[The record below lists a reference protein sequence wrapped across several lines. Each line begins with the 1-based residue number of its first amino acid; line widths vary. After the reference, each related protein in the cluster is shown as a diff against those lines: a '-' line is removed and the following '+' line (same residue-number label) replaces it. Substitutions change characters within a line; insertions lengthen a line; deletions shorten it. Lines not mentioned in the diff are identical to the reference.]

1 MAKDLALGIVIGGA
15 VSATF
20 GKAIT
25 DTSSKIDAMKKRA
38 NDSRLWQRQIGETMR
53 LQDEFRRLHSAGDS
67 AADGIRRKLDSNLK
81 SLRDAGIEVGRLDR
95 AYAQLGRT
103 ARGLDLKVAG
113 RERLAAGQEAG
124 RGVIGDAMKLTAA
137 VAVPATISANYQ
149 AIIRDIAIKAG
160 IARTQQE
167 AAMGTR
173 IRRDAGAN
181 GIGRNELAE
190 AVNQMVAG
198 GMDLDRALNFAP
210 LVAKFS
216 IGQGATTV
224 ETAKMIQALQ
234 QNAEIVDPKQMSKAL
249 ESIAYLGKEG
259 SFESVDMARWFPVL
273 LAEMKKIGIT
283 GQDSVTQLGAMLQV
297 QMKTAGSSD
306 EAANN
311 LKNWF
316 SKIGSGE
323 TERNYAKAGV
333 DYQAK
338 MREAI
343 GKGWSTLEASFVLA
357 RAYIERVDP
366 AKAKQLA
373 AAAKQFNSEMDPAKR
388 QTQMAA
394 FAETM
399 KTGDLFNDMQ
409 VKAALTAYMQNAEL
423 YSNLKRNAQQAS
435 GEIQKDLEARRETSK
450 QIWSEVGQRW
460 DDAMRSI
467 GDALRPITDRVGEA
481 AKGAGSGIQSAAD
494 SAPKATAAVVG
505 IAGTVL
511 AVRGAKALW
520 SIGRGVFDIARGTLM
535 ARGGRGAAGRAGGA
549 GAAGGVV
556 GRALDA
562 IGGAASAAGGV
573 QRVFVVN
580 MPGGGVDA
588 GGLGD
593 LMGGGRAGRAA
604 RRAAARAGRLGRIG
618 QVVNAARAL
627 FGRVAPWAGKLAVA
641 GTVLKFG
648 LAAREAYAV
657 ASSTDTN
664 ERKASRFAGI
674 AGSLAGGVIGA
685 KIGAAIGSFGGPIG
699 TAVVGVLGGAL
710 GTFVGDKALSAIASK
725 FLSRKPDETPANAE
739 AVAKAA
745 KAAESPAADARFG
758 PRIDQKN
765 TFAPVFHVKIEA
777 SDADMANK
785 FLAQVSPLLTRAL
798 DEHQRKANSR
808 TAMFDAPHM

>member
-25 DTSSKIDAMKKRA
+25 DTSSKIEAMKKRA

-53 LQDEFRRLHSAGDS
+53 LQDEFRRLHLAGDS

-160 IARTQQE
+160 IARTQEE
-167 AAMGTR
+167 AAMGAR

-181 GIGRNELAE
+181 GIGRNELAD

-198 GMDLDRALNFAP
+198 GMDLGKALNFAP
-210 LVAKFS
+210 LVAQFS

-249 ESIAYLGKEG
+249 EAIAYLGKEG

-520 SIGRGVFDIARGTLM
+520 SIGRGMFDIARGTVL
-535 ARGGRGAAGRAGGA
+535 ARGGRGAAGRAGG
-549 GAAGGVV
+549 GAGGAV

-562 IGGAASAAGGV
+562 LGGAAGAAGGV

-580 MPGGGVDA
+580 MPGGGIGG

-604 RRAAARAGRLGRIG
+604 RRAAARAGRFGRLGR
-618 QVVNAARAL
+618 VVNAGRAL

-685 KIGAAIGSFGGPIG
+685 KVGATIGALGGPIG
-699 TAVVGVLGGAL
+699 SAVVGVIGGAL
-710 GTFVGDKALSAIASK
+710 GTFVGDKALSAIANK
-725 FLSRKPDETPANAE
+725 FLSRKPDEVPANAE

>member
-53 LQDEFRRLHSAGDS
+53 LQDEFRRLHLAGDS

-81 SLRDAGIEVGRLDR
+81 SLRDAGIEVERLDR
-95 AYAQLGRT
+95 AYARLGRT
-103 ARGLDLKVAG
+103 TRGLELKASG
-113 RERLAAGQEAG
+113 YERLAAGKEAG
-124 RGVIGDAMKLTAA
+124 RGVIGDAVKLTAA

-160 IARTQQE
+160 IARTQEE
-167 AAMGTR
+167 AAMGVR
-173 IRRDAGAN
+173 IRRDAAAN
-181 GIGRNELAE
+181 GIGRNELAD

-234 QNAEIVDPKQMSKAL
+234 QNAEIVDPRQMAKAL
-249 ESIAYLGKEG
+249 EAIAYLGKEG

-373 AAAKQFNSEMDPAKR
+373 TAAKQFNSEMDPAKR
-388 QTQMAA
+388 QAQMAA

-409 VKAALTAYMQNAEL
+409 VKAALTAYMQNADL
-423 YSNLKRNAQQAS
+423 YTNLKRNAQQAS

-467 GDALRPITDRVGEA
+467 GDALRPVTDRIGEG
-481 AKGAGSGIQSAAD
+481 AKGLGSGIQSVAD
-494 SAPKATAAVVG
+494 AAPKATAAVVG
-505 IAGTVL
+505 IAGAAL
-511 AVRGAKALW
+511 AFRGAKALW
-520 SIGRGVFDIARGTLM
+520 SIGRGAVDIARGTVL
-535 ARGGRGAAGRAGGA
+535 ARGGRAAAERGGRAA
-549 GAAGGVV
+549 GVV

-562 IGGAASAAGGV
+562 LGGAAGAAGGV

-580 MPGGGVDA
+580 LPGGGLGG

-593 LMGGGRAGRAA
+593 LVGGGGAGRAA
-604 RRAAARAGRLGRIG
+604 RGAARAGRIGRI
-618 QVVNAARAL
+618 VNAGRAL
-627 FGRVAPWAGKLAVA
+627 FGRVAPYAGKLAVA
-641 GTVLKFG
+641 GTVLKLG
-648 LAAREAYAV
+648 LAGREAYAV
-657 ASSTDTN
+657 ASSTDTSTQ
-664 ERKASRFAGI
+664 KANRFAGI
-674 AGSLAGGVIGA
+674 AGGLAGGVMGAKVGAMIGA
-685 KIGAAIGSFGGPIG
+685 LGGPIG
-699 TAVVGVLGGAL
+699 SAVLGVIGGAV
-710 GTFVGDKALSAIASK
+710 GTFAGDKLFSAI
-725 FLSRKPDETPANAE
+725 SRKVLDRKRDETPADA
-739 AVAKAA
+739 AAIAKA
-745 KAAESPAADARFG
+745 KALVPEAAGVGARPG
-758 PRIDQKN
+758 PRIEQQN

-785 FLAQVSPLLTRAL
+785 FLAQVSPALTRMM
-798 DEHQRKANSR
+798 DEHQRKANAR
-808 TAMFDAPHM
+808 TAMFDSPHM

>member
-181 GIGRNELAE
+181 GIGRNELAD

-460 DDAMRSI
+460 DDTMRSI

-520 SIGRGVFDIARGTLM
+520 SIGRGMFDIARGTLL

-549 GAAGGVV
+549 GAPGGAV

-562 IGGAASAAGGV
+562 IGGAAGAAGGV

-580 MPGGGVDA
+580 MPGGGVGGD
-588 GGLGD
+588 GLGD

-618 QVVNAARAL
+618 RVVNAGRAL

-664 ERKASRFAGI
+664 ERKANRFAGI

-685 KIGAAIGSFGGPIG
+685 KVGATIGALGGPIG
-699 TAVVGVLGGAL
+699 SAVVGVIGGAL
-710 GTFVGDKALSAIASK
+710 GTFVGDKALSAIANK
-725 FLSRKPDETPANAE
+725 FLSRKPGETPVNAE

>member
-53 LQDEFRRLHSAGDS
+53 LQDEFRRLHLAGDS

-160 IARTQQE
+160 IARTQHE

-181 GIGRNELAE
+181 GIGRNELAD

-249 ESIAYLGKEG
+249 EAIAYLGKEG

-520 SIGRGVFDIARGTLM
+520 SIGRGMFDIARGTLL
-535 ARGGRGAAGRAGGA
+535 ARGGRGTAGRARGA
-549 GAAGGVV
+549 GAAGGAV

-562 IGGAASAAGGV
+562 IGGVAGAASGV

-580 MPGGGVDA
+580 MPGGGGDA
-588 GGLGD
+588 VGLGD
-593 LMGGGRAGRAA
+593 VMGGGRAGRAA

-618 QVVNAARAL
+618 RVVNAGRAL

-664 ERKASRFAGI
+664 EREASRFAGI

-685 KIGAAIGSFGGPIG
+685 KVGAAIGSLGGPIG
-699 TAVVGVLGGAL
+699 TAVVGVLGGAV

-765 TFAPVFHVKIEA
+765 TFAPVFHVKIDA

>member
-20 GKAIT
+20 GKAIA

-38 NDSRLWQRQIGETMR
+38 NDSRLWQRQVGETMR
-53 LQDEFRRLHSAGDS
+53 LQEEFRRLHLAGDS
-67 AADGIRRKLDSNLK
+67 AADGIRRKLESNLK
-81 SLRDAGIEVGRLDR
+81 ALRDAGIEVGRLDR

-103 ARGLDLKVAG
+103 ARGLDLQASG
-113 RERLAAGQEAG
+113 RARLAAGQEAG

-160 IARTQQE
+160 IARTQEE
-167 AAMGTR
+167 AAMGAR

-181 GIGRNELAE
+181 GIGRNELAD

-198 GMDLDRALNFAP
+198 GMDLGKALNFAP

-216 IGQGATTV
+216 IGQGATSV

-234 QNAEIVDPKQMSKAL
+234 QNAEIVDPRQMSKAL
-249 ESIAYLGKEG
+249 EAIAYLGKEG

-283 GQDSVTQLGAMLQV
+283 GRDSVTQLGAMLQV
-297 QMKTAGSSD
+297 QMKTAGSAD

-394 FAETM
+394 FADTM

-423 YSNLKRNAQQAS
+423 YSSLKRNAQQAS
-435 GEIQKDLEARRETSK
+435 GEIQKDLEDRRETSK
-450 QIWSEVGQRW
+450 QVWGEVGQQW

-481 AKGAGSGIQSAAD
+481 TKGAGSGIQSAAD
-494 SAPKATAAVVG
+494 SAPKTTAAVVG

-520 SIGRGVFDIARGTLM
+520 GIGRGLFDIARGTLL
-535 ARGGRGAAGRAGGA
+535 ARGGGRGAAGSAGATGGA
-549 GAAGGVV
+549 V

-562 IGGAASAAGGV
+562 LGGAAGAAAGV

-580 MPGGGVDA
+580 MPGGGFGG
-588 GGLGD
+588 GGLDD
-593 LMGGGRAGRAA
+593 LGGGGRAA
-604 RRAAARAGRLGRIG
+604 RRAARRARVGRIG
-618 QVVNAARAL
+618 RIGRIFNAGRAL
-627 FGRVAPWAGKLAVA
+627 FGRVAPWAGKLAIA

-664 ERKASRFAGI
+664 EKKATRFAGI

-685 KIGAAIGSFGGPIG
+685 KVGATIGALGGPIG
-699 TAVVGVLGGAL
+699 SAVVGVLGGAL

-725 FLSRKPDETPANAE
+725 FLGQKPDETPANAE
-739 AVAKAA
+739 AAAKAA
-745 KAAESPAADARFG
+745 KAAETPAADARFG
-758 PRIDQKN
+758 PRIDQQN
-765 TFAPVFHVKIEA
+765 TFAPVFNVKIEA
-777 SDADMANK
+777 SDTEMANK
-785 FLAQVSPLLTRAL
+785 FLAQVSPQLTRMM
-798 DEHQRKANSR
+798 EEQQRKTNSR
-808 TAMFDAPHM
+808 TAMFDSPHM

>member
-53 LQDEFRRLHSAGDS
+53 LQDEFRRLHLAGDS
-67 AADGIRRKLDSNLK
+67 AADGIRRKLDGNLK
-81 SLRDAGIEVGRLDR
+81 SLRDAGIEVDRLDR
-95 AYAQLGRT
+95 AYARLGRA
-103 ARGLDLKVAG
+103 ARGLDLKAAG
-113 RERLAAGQEAG
+113 HERLAAGQEAG

-137 VAVPATISANYQ
+137 VAVPATIAANYQ

-160 IARTQQE
+160 VARTQEE
-167 AAMGTR
+167 AAMGVR
-173 IRRDAGAN
+173 IRRDAAAN
-181 GIGRNELAE
+181 GIGRNELAD

-234 QNAEIVDPKQMSKAL
+234 QNAEIVDPRQMAKAL
-249 ESIAYLGKEG
+249 EAIAYLGKEG

-373 AAAKQFNSEMDPAKR
+373 TAAKQFNSEMDPAKR
-388 QTQMAA
+388 QAQMAA

-423 YSNLKRNAQQAS
+423 YTNLKRNAQQAS

-467 GDALRPITDRVGEA
+467 GDALRPITDRVGEG
-481 AKGAGSGIQSAAD
+481 AKRLGSGIQSAAD
-494 SAPKATAAVVG
+494 GAPKATAAVVG
-505 IAGTVL
+505 VAGAVL
-511 AVRGAKALW
+511 AMRGAKALW
-520 SIGRGVFDIARGTLM
+520 SIGRGVFDIARGTVL
-535 ARGGRGAAGRAGGA
+535 ARGGRAAGGSGGA
-549 GAAGGVV
+549 GGRV
-556 GRALDA
+556 GRALDVL
-562 IGGAASAAGGV
+562 GGAAGAAGGV

-580 MPGGGVDA
+580 MPGGGVD
-588 GGLGD
+588 GGGPGD

-604 RRAAARAGRLGRIG
+604 RRAAARGGRLGRIF
-618 QVVNAARAL
+618 NAGRAL
-627 FGRVAPWAGKLAVA
+627 FGRVAPYAGKLAVA
-641 GTVLKFG
+641 GTVLKVG

-664 ERKASRFAGI
+664 TQKANRFAGI
-674 AGSLAGGVIGA
+674 AGSLAGGVMGA
-685 KIGAAIGSFGGPIG
+685 KVGAMVGALGGPIG
-699 TAVVGVLGGAL
+699 SAVLGVIGGAV
-710 GTFVGDKALSAIASK
+710 GTFAGDKLFSAI
-725 FLSRKPDETPANAE
+725 SRKVLDREPE
-739 AVAKAA
+739 
-745 KAAESPAADARFG
+745 ESPAKVAALAKAKALVPDGAGVGARPG
-758 PRIDQKN
+758 PRIEQTN

-777 SDADMANK
+777 SDADAANK
-785 FLAQVSPLLTRAL
+785 FLAQVSPLLTRMM

-808 TAMFDAPHM
+808 TAMFDSPHM

>member
-53 LQDEFRRLHSAGDS
+53 LQDEFRRLHLAGDS

-81 SLRDAGIEVGRLDR
+81 SLRDAGIEVDRLDR
-95 AYAQLGRT
+95 AYARLGRT
-103 ARGLDLKVAG
+103 TRGLDLKASG
-113 RERLAAGQEAG
+113 YERLAAGREAG
-124 RGVIGDAMKLTAA
+124 RGVIGDAVKLTAS
-137 VAVPATISANYQ
+137 VAVPATIAANYQ

-160 IARTQQE
+160 IARTQEE
-167 AAMGTR
+167 AAMGSR

-181 GIGRNELAE
+181 GIGRNELAD

-198 GMDLDRALNFAP
+198 GMDLNRALNFAP

-234 QNAEIVDPKQMSKAL
+234 QNAEIVDPRQMAKAL
-249 ESIAYLGKEG
+249 EAIAYLGKEG

-373 AAAKQFNSEMDPAKR
+373 SAAKQFNSEMDPAKR
-388 QTQMAA
+388 QAQMAA

-423 YSNLKRNAQQAS
+423 YTNLKRNAQEAS

-467 GDALRPITDRVGEA
+467 GDALRPITDRIGEG
-481 AKGAGSGIQSAAD
+481 AKGLGSGIQSVAD
-494 SAPKATAAVVG
+494 AAPKATAAVVG
-505 IAGTVL
+505 IAGAAL
-511 AVRGAKALW
+511 AFRGARALW
-520 SIGRGVFDIARGTLM
+520 SIGRGAFDIARGTVL
-535 ARGGRGAAGRAGGA
+535 ARGGRAAAGGSR
-549 GAAGGVV
+549 AAGGVV

-562 IGGAASAAGGV
+562 LGGAAAASGGV

-580 MPGGGVDA
+580 LPGAGVGG

-593 LMGGGRAGRAA
+593 LVGGERAGRAA
-604 RRAAARAGRLGRIG
+604 RRAAARGGRFGRLGQIFNTG
-618 QVVNAARAL
+618 RAL
-627 FGRVAPWAGKLAVA
+627 FGRVAPYAGKLAVA
-641 GTVLKFG
+641 GTVLKLG

-657 ASSTDTN
+657 ASSTDTSTQ
-664 ERKASRFAGI
+664 KANRFAGI
-674 AGSLAGGVIGA
+674 AGSLAGGVMGAKVGAMIGA
-685 KIGAAIGSFGGPIG
+685 LGGPIG
-699 TAVVGVLGGAL
+699 SAVLGVIGGAV
-710 GTFVGDKALSAIASK
+710 GTFAGDKLFSAVSRRV
-725 FLSRKPDETPANAE
+725 LDRKPDDSPANVA
-739 AVAKAA
+739 AVAKA
-745 KAAESPAADARFG
+745 KALVPDAAGVGARSG
-758 PRIDQKN
+758 PRIEQQN

-777 SDADMANK
+777 SDANMANK
-785 FLAQVSPLLTRAL
+785 FLAQVSPMLTRMM

>member
-53 LQDEFRRLHSAGDS
+53 LQDEFRRLHLAGDS

-113 RERLAAGQEAG
+113 RERMVAGQEAG

-450 QIWSEVGQRW
+450 QIWSEVGQQW

-505 IAGTVL
+505 IASTVL

-520 SIGRGVFDIARGTLM
+520 SIGRGMFDVARGTLL
-535 ARGGRGAAGRAGGA
+535 ARSGRGAAGRAGGA
-549 GAAGGVV
+549 GTAGGVV
-556 GRALDA
+556 GCALDA

-580 MPGGGVDA
+580 MPGGGVDS

-604 RRAAARAGRLGRIG
+604 RRAAARAGRFGRIG
-618 QVVNAARAL
+618 RVVNAGRAL

-685 KIGAAIGSFGGPIG
+685 KVGATIGALGGPIG
-699 TAVVGVLGGAL
+699 SAVVGVIGGAL

>member
-25 DTSSKIDAMKKRA
+25 DTSSKIDTMKKRA

-53 LQDEFRRLHSAGDS
+53 LQDEFRRLHLAGDS
-67 AADGIRRKLDSNLK
+67 AADGIRRKLDGNLK
-81 SLRDAGIEVGRLDR
+81 SLRDAGIEVDRLDR
-95 AYAQLGRT
+95 AYARLGRT
-103 ARGLDLKVAG
+103 TRGLDLKASG
-113 RERLAAGQEAG
+113 YERLAAGQDAG
-124 RGVIGDAMKLTAA
+124 RGVVGDAMKLTAA
-137 VAVPATISANYQ
+137 VALPATIAANYQ

-160 IARTQQE
+160 IARTQEE
-167 AAMGTR
+167 AAMGSR
-173 IRRDAGAN
+173 IRRDAAEN
-181 GIGRNELAE
+181 GIGRNELAD

-198 GMDLDRALNFAP
+198 GMDLSRALNFAP

-234 QNAEIVDPKQMSKAL
+234 QNAEIVDPAQMSKAL
-249 ESIAYLGKEG
+249 EAIAYLGKEG

-373 AAAKQFNSEMDPAKR
+373 TAAKQFNSEMDPAKR
-388 QTQMAA
+388 QAQMAA

-409 VKAALTAYMQNAEL
+409 VKAALTAYMQNANL
-423 YSNLKRNAQQAS
+423 YSELKRNAQQAS
-435 GEIQKDLEARRETSK
+435 GEVQKDLEARRETSK

-467 GDALRPITDRVGEA
+467 GDALRPITDRVGEG
-481 AKGAGSGIQSAAD
+481 AKALGSGIQSVAD
-494 SAPKATAAVVG
+494 GAPKATAAVVG
-505 IAGTVL
+505 VAGAVL
-511 AVRGAKALW
+511 ALRGAKALW
-520 SIGRGVFDIARGTLM
+520 SIGRGAVDIARGTLL
-535 ARGGRGAAGRAGGA
+535 ARGGRAAAGRAGGK
-549 GAAGGVV
+549 GGVV

-562 IGGAASAAGGV
+562 LGGAAGAAGGV

-580 MPGGGVDA
+580 LPGGGV
-588 GGLGD
+588 GGSGLGD
-593 LMGGGRAGRAA
+593 LVGGGRAGRAA
-604 RRAAARAGRLGRIG
+604 RRIAAGSGRFGRIF
-618 QVVNAARAL
+618 NAGRAL
-627 FGRVAPWAGKLAVA
+627 FGRVAPYAGKLAVA
-641 GTVLKFG
+641 GTVLKLGF
-648 LAAREAYAV
+648 AAREAYAV

-664 ERKASRFAGI
+664 TQKANRFAGI
-674 AGSLAGGVIGA
+674 AGSLAGGVAGA
-685 KIGAAIGSFGGPIG
+685 KIGAMVGALGGPIG
-699 TAVVGVLGGAL
+699 SAVLGVIGGAV
-710 GTFVGDKALSAIASK
+710 GTFAGDKLFSAI
-725 FLSRKPDETPANAE
+725 SRKVLDRKPNETPANVA
-739 AVAKAA
+739 AIAKA
-745 KAAESPAADARFG
+745 KALGSDGVGPGARPG
-758 PRIDQKN
+758 PRIEQQN

-777 SDADMANK
+777 SDADAANK
-785 FLAQVSPLLTRAL
+785 FLAQVSPVLTRMM
-798 DEHQRKANSR
+798 DEHQRKANSG

>member
-81 SLRDAGIEVGRLDR
+81 SLRDAGIEVSRLDR

-103 ARGLDLKVAG
+103 ARGLDLKVSG

-124 RGVIGDAMKLTAA
+124 RGVIGDAVKLTAA
-137 VAVPATISANYQ
+137 VAVPATIAANYQ

-160 IARTQQE
+160 IARTQEE
-167 AAMGTR
+167 AAMGAR

-181 GIGRNELAE
+181 GIGRNELAD

-198 GMDLDRALNFAP
+198 GMDLGKALNFAP
-210 LVAKFS
+210 LVAQFS

-249 ESIAYLGKEG
+249 EAIAYLGKEG

-423 YSNLKRNAQQAS
+423 YSNLKHNAQQAS

-520 SIGRGVFDIARGTLM
+520 GVGRGLFDIARGTLL
-535 ARGGRGAAGRAGGA
+535 ARGGRGAAGRK
-549 GAAGGVV
+549 GAAGGAV

-562 IGGAASAAGGV
+562 LGGAAGAAGGV

-580 MPGGGVDA
+580 MPGGGVDG

-604 RRAAARAGRLGRIG
+604 RRAAARAGRFGRIG
-618 QVVNAARAL
+618 RIFNAGRAI
-627 FGRVAPWAGKLAVA
+627 FGRVAPYAGKLAVA

-657 ASSTDTN
+657 ASGTDTN

-685 KIGAAIGSFGGPIG
+685 KVGATIGALGGPIG
-699 TAVVGVLGGAL
+699 SAVVGVIGGAL
-710 GTFVGDKALSAIASK
+710 GTFVGDKALSAIANK
-725 FLSRKPDETPANAE
+725 LLGGKHDETPANAE

-745 KAAESPAADARFG
+745 KAAASPAADTRFG

-777 SDADMANK
+777 SDTDMANK
-785 FLAQVSPLLTRAL
+785 FLQQVSPQLTRMM
-798 DEHQRKANSR
+798 EEQQRKANSR

>member
-53 LQDEFRRLHSAGDS
+53 LQDEFRRLHLAGDS

-160 IARTQQE
+160 IARTQEE
-167 AAMGTR
+167 AAMGAR

-181 GIGRNELAE
+181 GIGRNELAD

-249 ESIAYLGKEG
+249 EAIAYLGKEG

-467 GDALRPITDRVGEA
+467 GDALRPITDRIGEG
-481 AKGAGSGIQSAAD
+481 AKGLGSGIQSVAD
-494 SAPKATAAVVG
+494 AAPKATAAVVG
-505 IAGTVL
+505 IAGAAL
-511 AVRGAKALW
+511 AFRGAKALW
-520 SIGRGVFDIARGTLM
+520 SIGRGAFDIARGTLM
-535 ARGGRGAAGRAGGA
+535 ARGGRSTGGRA

-562 IGGAASAAGGV
+562 LGGAAGAAGGV

-580 MPGGGVDA
+580 MPGGGIGA

-604 RRAAARAGRLGRIG
+604 RRAAAMGGRLGRVG
-618 QVVNAARAL
+618 RVLNAGRAL

-664 ERKASRFAGI
+664 ERKATRFAGI

-685 KIGAAIGSFGGPIG
+685 KVGATIGALGGPIG
-699 TAVVGVLGGAL
+699 SAVVGVIGGAL

-725 FLSRKPDETPANAE
+725 FLGRKADETPANVE

-765 TFAPVFHVKIEA
+765 TFAPVFNVKIEA
-777 SDADMANK
+777 SDTDMANK
-785 FLAQVSPLLTRAL
+785 FLAQISPQLTRMM
-798 DEHQRKANSR
+798 EEQQRKANSR

>member
-160 IARTQQE
+160 IARTQEE
-167 AAMGTR
+167 AAMGAR

-181 GIGRNELAE
+181 GIGRNELAD

-520 SIGRGVFDIARGTLM
+520 SIGRGMFDIARGTLL

-549 GAAGGVV
+549 GAAGGAV

-580 MPGGGVDA
+580 MPGGGVGG

-618 QVVNAARAL
+618 RVVNAGRAL

-685 KIGAAIGSFGGPIG
+685 KVGATIGALGGPIG
-699 TAVVGVLGGAL
+699 SAVVGVIGGAL

-725 FLSRKPDETPANAE
+725 FLSRKPDEVPANAE

-745 KAAESPAADARFG
+745 KAAESPAADSRFG

-777 SDADMANK
+777 SDADMTNK

>member
-103 ARGLDLKVAG
+103 ARGLDLKVSG

-124 RGVIGDAMKLTAA
+124 RGVIGDAVKLTAA
-137 VAVPATISANYQ
+137 VAVPATIAANYQ

-160 IARTQQE
+160 IARTQEE
-167 AAMGTR
+167 AAMGAR

-181 GIGRNELAE
+181 GIGRNELAD

-198 GMDLDRALNFAP
+198 GMDLGKALNFAP
-210 LVAKFS
+210 LVAQFS

-249 ESIAYLGKEG
+249 EAIAYLGKEG

-366 AKAKQLA
+366 VKAKQLA

-481 AKGAGSGIQSAAD
+481 AKGAGSGIQSVAD

-520 SIGRGVFDIARGTLM
+520 GIGRGLFDIARGTLL
-535 ARGGRGAAGRAGGA
+535 ARGGRGTEGRKGAVGGA
-549 GAAGGVV
+549 V

-562 IGGAASAAGGV
+562 LGGAAGAAGGV

-580 MPGGGVDA
+580 MPGGGFDG

-593 LMGGGRAGRAA
+593 PMGGGRAGRAA
-604 RRAAARAGRLGRIG
+604 RRAAARAGRFGRIG
-618 QVVNAARAL
+618 RIFNAGRAF
-627 FGRVAPWAGKLAVA
+627 FGRVAPYAGKLAVA

-657 ASSTDTN
+657 ASGTDTN

-685 KIGAAIGSFGGPIG
+685 KVGATIGALGGPIG
-699 TAVVGVLGGAL
+699 SAVVGVIGGAL
-710 GTFVGDKALSAIASK
+710 GTFVGDKALSAIANK
-725 FLSRKPDETPANAE
+725 LLGGKHDETPASAE

-765 TFAPVFHVKIEA
+765 TFAPVFNVKIEG

-798 DEHQRKANSR
+798 DEHQRKAHSR

>member
-38 NDSRLWQRQIGETMR
+38 NDSRLWKRQIGETMR
-53 LQDEFRRLHSAGDS
+53 LQDEFRRLHLAGDS
-67 AADGIRRKLDSNLK
+67 AADGIRRKLDGNLK
-81 SLRDAGIEVGRLDR
+81 SPRDAGIEVDRLDR
-95 AYAQLGRT
+95 AYARLGRT
-103 ARGLDLKVAG
+103 TRGLDLKAAG
-113 RERLAAGQEAG
+113 YERLVAGQEAG
-124 RGVIGDAMKLTAA
+124 RGVVGDAMKLTAA
-137 VAVPATISANYQ
+137 VAVPATIAANYQ

-160 IARTQQE
+160 IARTQEE
-167 AAMGTR
+167 AAMGAR

-181 GIGRNELAE
+181 GIGRNELAD

-198 GMDLDRALNFAP
+198 GMDLNRALNFAP

-234 QNAEIVDPKQMSKAL
+234 QNAEIVDPKQMAKAL
-249 ESIAYLGKEG
+249 EAIAYLGKEG

-373 AAAKQFNSEMDPAKR
+373 TAAKQFNSEMDPAKR
-388 QTQMAA
+388 QAQMAA

-467 GDALRPITDRVGEA
+467 GDALRPITDRAGEV
-481 AKGAGSGIQSAAD
+481 AKAVGSGVQSAAD
-494 SAPKATAAVVG
+494 GAPKATAAVIGVAG
-505 IAGTVL
+505 AVIA
-511 AVRGAKALW
+511 ARGAKALW
-520 SIGRGVFDIARGTLM
+520 NIGRGVFDIARGTVL
-535 ARGGRGAAGRAGGA
+535 ARGGRAAAGRAGS
-549 GAAGGVV
+549 AGGVV
-556 GRALDA
+556 GRAVDA
-562 IGGAASAAGGV
+562 LGGAVGAAGGV

-580 MPGGGVDA
+580 MPGGGVD
-588 GGLGD
+588 GRGLGD

-604 RRAAARAGRLGRIG
+604 RRAATRGGQIGRLGR
-618 QVVNAARAL
+618 VFNAGRSL
-627 FGRVAPWAGKLAVA
+627 FGRVAPYAGKLAVA

-657 ASSTDTN
+657 ASSTDTSK
-664 ERKASRFAGI
+664 EKANRFAGI
-674 AGSLAGGVIGA
+674 AGSLAGGVMGAKVGAMIGA
-685 KIGAAIGSFGGPIG
+685 LGGPIG
-699 TAVVGVLGGAL
+699 SAVLGVIGGAV
-710 GTFVGDKALSAIASK
+710 GTFAGDKVFSAISRK
-725 FLSRKPDETPANAE
+725 VLDRKPDETPANVA
-739 AVAKAA
+739 ALAKA
-745 KAAESPAADARFG
+745 KALATDGAAGVGARPE
-758 PRIDQKN
+758 PRIEQTN
-765 TFAPVFHVKIEA
+765 TFAPGLPREDR
-777 SDADMANK
+777 SERYG
-785 FLAQVSPLLTRAL
+785 PG
-798 DEHQRKANSR
+798 
-808 TAMFDAPHM
+808 

>member
-20 GKAIT
+20 GKAIS

-53 LQDEFRRLHSAGDS
+53 LQDEFRRLHLAGDS

-103 ARGLDLKVAG
+103 ARGMDLKVAG

-124 RGVIGDAMKLTAA
+124 RGVIGDAVKLTAA
-137 VAVPATISANYQ
+137 VAVPATIAANYQ
-149 AIIRDIAIKAG
+149 AIIRDIALKAG
-160 IARTQQE
+160 IARTQEE

-181 GIGRNELAE
+181 GIGRNELAD

-234 QNAEIVDPKQMSKAL
+234 QNAEIVDPQQMSKAL
-249 ESIAYLGKEG
+249 EAIAYLGKEG

-311 LKNWF
+311 LRNWF

-343 GKGWSTLEASFVLA
+343 SKGWSTMEASFVLA

-388 QTQMAA
+388 QAQMAA

-450 QIWSEVGQRW
+450 QIWNEVGQRW

-467 GDALRPITDRVGEA
+467 GDALRPITDRVGEV

-520 SIGRGVFDIARGTLM
+520 SIGRGMFDIARGTLL
-535 ARGGRGAAGRAGGA
+535 ARGGRGAAGRAGG
-549 GAAGGVV
+549 GAGGAV

-562 IGGAASAAGGV
+562 LGGAGGAAGGV

-580 MPGGGVDA
+580 MPGGGIGG

-604 RRAAARAGRLGRIG
+604 RRAATMGGRLGRIG
-618 QVVNAARAL
+618 RIFNAGRAL
-627 FGRVAPWAGKLAVA
+627 FGRVAPYAGKLAVA

-664 ERKASRFAGI
+664 TQKANRFAGI
-674 AGSLAGGVIGA
+674 AGSLAGGVMGA
-685 KIGAAIGSFGGPIG
+685 KLGAMVGAIGGPIG
-699 TAVVGVLGGAL
+699 SAVLGVIGGAV
-710 GTFVGDKALSAIASK
+710 GTFAGDKLFSAI
-725 FLSRKPDETPANAE
+725 SRKVLDRKSDETPANAA

-758 PRIDQKN
+758 PRIDQTN
-765 TFAPVFHVKIEA
+765 TFAPVFNVKIEA
-777 SDADMANK
+777 SDTDMANK
-785 FLAQVSPLLTRAL
+785 FLAQVSPQLTRMME
-798 DEHQRKANSR
+798 EHQRKANSR

>member
-25 DTSSKIDAMKKRA
+25 DTSSKIEAMKKRA

-53 LQDEFRRLHSAGDS
+53 LQDEFRRLHLAGDS

-160 IARTQQE
+160 IARTQEE
-167 AAMGTR
+167 AVMATR

-181 GIGRNELAE
+181 GIGRNELAD

-511 AVRGAKALW
+511 AARGAKALW
-520 SIGRGVFDIARGTLM
+520 SIGRGMFDIARGTLL
-535 ARGGRGAAGRAGGA
+535 ARGGRGAAGRAGG
-549 GAAGGVV
+549 GAGGAV

-562 IGGAASAAGGV
+562 LGGAAGAAGGV

-580 MPGGGVDA
+580 MPGGGIGG

-618 QVVNAARAL
+618 RVVNAGRVL

-685 KIGAAIGSFGGPIG
+685 KVGATIGALGGPIG
-699 TAVVGVLGGAL
+699 SAVVGVIGGAL

-725 FLSRKPDETPANAE
+725 FLSRKPDEVPANAE

-745 KAAESPAADARFG
+745 KAAESPAADSRFG

>member
-53 LQDEFRRLHSAGDS
+53 LQDEFRRLHLAGDS

-81 SLRDAGIEVGRLDR
+81 SLRDVGIEVGRLDR

-160 IARTQQE
+160 IARTQEE
-167 AAMGTR
+167 AAMATR

-181 GIGRNELAE
+181 GIDRNELAD

-249 ESIAYLGKEG
+249 EAIAYLGKEG

-388 QTQMAA
+388 QAQMAA

-481 AKGAGSGIQSAAD
+481 AKGTGSGIQSAAD

-520 SIGRGVFDIARGTLM
+520 GIGRGLFDIARGTVL
-535 ARGGRGAAGRAGGA
+535 ARGGRGGGRACRWCGWRRRARTGCSRWGCERHWWRPA
-549 GAAGGVV
+549 RVCREHARRWRRWWRAWRSD
-556 GRALDA
+556 GRWACRSSRTSRGSS
-562 IGGAASAAGGV
+562 GGAA
-573 QRVFVVN
+573 RE
-580 MPGGGVDA
+580 D
-588 GGLGD
+588 
-593 LMGGGRAGRAA
+593 RAGRQRGTCALRSGCAVGRKAGRRGDRPEVRPCGSRSIRRRVEHRYERSEGHPVRGHRRQSRGWRDRREGRGDDRSA
-604 RRAAARAGRLGRIG
+604 RRADRIGCRRRAWRGTRDVCRRQGTERHREQVLGPEARRDARECRGGRQGSEGSGKSGGRCPVRAAYRSDEHVRAGL
-618 QVVNAARAL
+618 Q
-627 FGRVAPWAGKLAVA
+627 
-641 GTVLKFG
+641 
-648 LAAREAYAV
+648 RE
-657 ASSTDTN
+657 DRG
-664 ERKASRFAGI
+664 ERYRHG
-674 AGSLAGGVIGA
+674 
-685 KIGAAIGSFGGPIG
+685 
-699 TAVVGVLGGAL
+699 
-710 GTFVGDKALSAIASK
+710 
-725 FLSRKPDETPANAE
+725 
-739 AVAKAA
+739 
-745 KAAESPAADARFG
+745 
-758 PRIDQKN
+758 
-765 TFAPVFHVKIEA
+765 
-777 SDADMANK
+777 
-785 FLAQVSPLLTRAL
+785 
-798 DEHQRKANSR
+798 
-808 TAMFDAPHM
+808 

>member
-181 GIGRNELAE
+181 GIGRNELAD

-234 QNAEIVDPKQMSKAL
+234 QNAEIIDPKQMSKAL

-494 SAPKATAAVVG
+494 RAPKATAAVVG

-520 SIGRGVFDIARGTLM
+520 GIGRGMFDIARGTLL
-535 ARGGRGAAGRAGGA
+535 ARSGRGAAGRAGGA

-562 IGGAASAAGGV
+562 IGGAAAAGGV

-580 MPGGGVDA
+580 MPGGGIDS

-604 RRAAARAGRLGRIG
+604 RRAAARAGRFGRIG
-618 QVVNAARAL
+618 RVVNAGRAL

-685 KIGAAIGSFGGPIG
+685 KVGATIGALGGPIG
-699 TAVVGVLGGAL
+699 SAVVGVIGGAL

-725 FLSRKPDETPANAE
+725 FLSRKPDETPANSE

-785 FLAQVSPLLTRAL
+785 FLAEVSPVLTRAL